1 MSNATALTEVISF
14 RVPHALK
21 EKIDHIVQKTKRNKS
36 DLLVHWIEEALTL
49 EEWQLRE
56 VELGIEEA
64 NAGKF
69 ASQEK
74 VDQVFKKW
82 L

>member
-1 MSNATALTEVISF
+1 MSVTALTDVISF
-14 RVPHALK
+14 RAPHALK
-21 EKIDHIVQKTKRNKS
+21 EKIDRIVEKTKRSKS
-36 DLLVHWIEEALTL
+36 DLLVHWLEEALTL

-56 VELGIEEA
+56 VELGIQEA

-69 ASQEK
+69 ATQEK
-74 VDQVFKKW
+74 VNQVLKKW